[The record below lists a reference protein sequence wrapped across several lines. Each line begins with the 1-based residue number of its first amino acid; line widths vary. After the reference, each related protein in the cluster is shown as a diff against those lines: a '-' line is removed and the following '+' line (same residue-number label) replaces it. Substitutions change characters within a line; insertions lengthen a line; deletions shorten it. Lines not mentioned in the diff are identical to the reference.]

1 MAIENYD
8 STQTDSETGASG
20 FDEETLRAK
29 YREERDKRIRDDG
42 NDQYLQVTGQFAQ
55 YLDDPYAEPGFER
68 EALMDE
74 VEVVVVGGGFGG
86 ILAGAWLRESGV
98 EDIRFID
105 GAGDFGGTWYWNR
118 YPGTACDVESYVY
131 LPLLEETDYMPKEKY
146 VRGAE
151 ILEHSRRIARKFDLY
166 RDVCF
171 QTRVTEVRWD
181 EDAARWI
188 ISTDRGDRIKAH
200 YVCMALGILNRPKLP
215 GIPGIESFKGH
226 TFHAS
231 RWDYT
236 YTGGDGDGNLTGLQ
250 GKRVGIIGTGATAVQ
265 CVPHL
270 GEAAEHLY
278 VFQRTP
284 SSVDVKTNRATDPEW
299 AKDLKPGW
307 HQERM
312 DNFNILVSGG
322 FQEEDLVNDGW
333 TDIIRNLTN
342 MVKQDDDPDVSPE
355 AIAKTM
361 ETADFQ
367 KMEEIRARVDATVK
381 DEATAEALK
390 PYYRQFCK
398 RPCFH
403 NEYLETFNRPNVT
416 LVDTQGRGVDQ
427 VTEKGVVVDGKE
439 YELDCLVHAS
449 GFEVGTSYAQR
460 AGYEIYG
467 RGGRS
472 LTEHWSDGTRTL
484 HGMHVRGFPNCFFV
498 MSNVQ
503 SGITVS
509 YPHMLGEQGKQLAH
523 IIKSAID
530 KDLRTVEVSEEA
542 EAEWVDTIIRLA
554 SKGGDFRLDCTP
566 SYYNNEGNP
575 GSDQDGFY
583 GGGSVE
589 FIQILEAWRADGQ
602 LKGLERS

>member
-1 MAIENYD
+1 MATENYD
-8 STQTDSETGASG
+8 STQTDSESKAPGL
-20 FDEETLRAK
+20 DEETLRAK

-42 NDQYLQVTGQFAQ
+42 NDQYLQVTGEFAQ
-55 YLDDPYAEPGFER
+55 YLDDPYVEPGFER

-74 VEVVVVGGGFGG
+74 VEVVIVGGGFGG

-188 ISTDRGDRIKAH
+188 ISTNRGDRIKAH

-215 GIPGIESFKGH
+215 GIAGIESFKGH

-231 RWDYT
+231 RWDYS

-265 CVPHL
+265 CVPHV

-284 SSVDVKTNRATDPEW
+284 SSVDVKANRATDLEW

-307 HQERM
+307 QQERM

-333 TDIIRNLTN
+333 TDIIRNLAN
-342 MVKQDDDPDVSPE
+342 MVQQGDDPDVSPE
-355 AIAKTM
+355 AMARTM

-381 DEATAEALK
+381 DNATAEALK

-416 LVDTQGRGVDQ
+416 LVDTHGRGVDR
-427 VTEKGVVVDGKE
+427 VTEKGVVVDGKN
-439 YELDCLVHAS
+439 YELDCLIFAS

-472 LTEHWSDGTRTL
+472 LTEQWSGGTRTL

-509 YPHMLGEQGKQLAH
+509 YPHMLGEQGKQLAY

-530 KDLRTVEVSEEA
+530 EDLRTVEVSEEA

-554 SKGGDFRLDCTP
+554 SRGSDFQLDCTP

-575 GSDQDGFY
+575 GSAQDGFY

-589 FIQILEAWRADGQ
+589 FIQLLEDWRAEGQ